1 MEQTQLSALKTEV
14 EGLLTR
20 VKQSQTDDLN
30 RLVALYSAMKPKE
43 AAAILDD
50 MDIETA
56 VLVLATM
63 PERDAA
69 PILAQ
74 LNRVRARAISRIIL
88 ERSKLPGDQRLQNL
102 KL

>member
-1 MEQTQLSALKTEV
+1 MKRFLVVQLADIGDLVLSTPALAALRETHPDAQIA
-14 EGLLTR
+14 LLT
-20 VKQSQTDDLN
+20 
-30 RLVALYSAMKPKE
+30 
-43 AAAILDD
+43 
-50 MDIETA
+50 TA
-56 VLVLATM
+56 H
-63 PERDAA
+63 AA